1 MQANKQQQR
10 AIAHNT
16 GPALILAGPGS
27 GKTFTTV
34 ERVRYLI
41 EVHHA
46 DPSHILVITFTK
58 AAARQMRDRFFA
70 RMDNQFFPVTF
81 GTFHA
86 VFFHIL
92 KTSCHYNGSS
102 ILKEKEKREY
112 LRAALLTLPKKFYA
126 QNDGKMDQEWE
137 QGLLSE
143 IGFIKNIG
151 KLPADF
157 TSEYVSRQEFM
168 RIFVSFQKQLAQ
180 EKKLDLDD
188 FAAAVCHL
196 FRTNPA
202 ELARWQREYSYL
214 LVDEFQDINAAQ
226 YEAVKLLCGGKRNLF
241 VVGDDD
247 QAIYGFRGSDPAI
260 MRQFLKDF
268 PEAKQIVCDLF
279 PAAIEKIGIRESDYV
294 AVITRG
300 HRYDADC
307 LRELLRGI
315 MPRYL
320 GMIGSKRRTVGLLN
334 MLEEEG
340 FSRADLDRIHTPI
353 GLDIGAL
360 TVKEIAISIVAEL
373 IAERR
378 RTTDRRSKSS
388 ILTAEDIDLP
398 LLETAARG
406 DIPKTLMLVYETSGS
421 TPVKS
426 GSYMVVDANTA
437 TAGTIGGGCSESAV
451 MRQAYYLIGT
461 GEHKC
466 VTIDM
471 SNDTAAQEGMVCG
484 GCCWRIW
491 VRKKST

>member
-1 MQANKQQQR
+1 MADDRPSFANHPR
-10 AIAHNT
+10 
-16 GPALILAGPGS
+16 
-27 GKTFTTV
+27 
-34 ERVRYLI
+34 
-41 EVHHA
+41 
-46 DPSHILVITFTK
+46 
-58 AAARQMRDRFFA
+58 
-70 RMDNQFFPVTF
+70 
-81 GTFHA
+81 
-86 VFFHIL
+86 
-92 KTSCHYNGSS
+92 
-102 ILKEKEKREY
+102 
-112 LRAALLTLPKKFYA
+112 
-126 QNDGKMDQEWE
+126 
-137 QGLLSE
+137 
-143 IGFIKNIG
+143 
-151 KLPADF
+151 
-157 TSEYVSRQEFM
+157 
-168 RIFVSFQKQLAQ
+168 
-180 EKKLDLDD
+180 
-188 FAAAVCHL
+188 
-196 FRTNPA
+196 
-202 ELARWQREYSYL
+202 
-214 LVDEFQDINAAQ
+214 
-226 YEAVKLLCGGKRNLF
+226 
-241 VVGDDD
+241 
-247 QAIYGFRGSDPAI
+247 
-260 MRQFLKDF
+260 F

-279 PAAIEKIGIRESDYV
+279 PAAIEKIGIRENDYV

-471 SNDTAAQEGMVCG
+471 SNDIAAQEGMVCG
-484 GCCWRIW
+484 GQMK
-491 VRKKST
+491 VLLADLGTKKIDIK